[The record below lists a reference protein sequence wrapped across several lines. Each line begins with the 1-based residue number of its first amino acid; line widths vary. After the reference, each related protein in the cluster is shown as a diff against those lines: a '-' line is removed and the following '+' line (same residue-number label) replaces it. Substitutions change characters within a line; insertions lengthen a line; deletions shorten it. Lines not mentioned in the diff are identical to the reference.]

1 MIMDS
6 LYRKQDSGHWF
17 YNIGGS
23 GIGSRYYVTLTSGD
37 GRQHRHLIQGGKEVY
52 EHRVYVI

>member
-1 MIMDS
+1 MLD
-6 LYRKQDSGHWF
+6 LLCRKQDSGHWF

-52 EHRVYVI
+52 EHIVYVT

>member
-1 MIMDS
+1 MDS